1 MTLPRYKYPMT
12 LKMQYSGT
20 AALFLALAQYLHGCR
35 SLAED
40 EEWQVDQVIWT
51 LLFSLILVIAML
63 GNSIV
68 IWIILGEQLYLAHT
82 SGGDRNSLLKGV
94 SHEIFWSFFDM

>member
-1 MTLPRYKYPMT
+1 V
-12 LKMQYSGT
+12 
-20 AALFLALAQYLHGCR
+20 YLHGYR

-40 EEWQVDQVIWT
+40 EEWQVNQVIWT

-68 IWIILGEQLYLAHT
+68 IWIILGEQLFLGQT
-82 SGGDRNSLLKGV
+82 SGVDAFCHYRP
-94 SHEIFWSFFDM
+94 FRY